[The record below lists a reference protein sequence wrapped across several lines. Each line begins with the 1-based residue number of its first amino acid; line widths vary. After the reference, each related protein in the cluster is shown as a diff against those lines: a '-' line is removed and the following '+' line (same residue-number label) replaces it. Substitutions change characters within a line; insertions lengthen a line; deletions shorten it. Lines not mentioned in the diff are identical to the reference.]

1 MYTLRQYLTTLEEP
15 SGLCRT
21 LEPFELCRDQQG
33 RPLYAVGNSAAVF
46 RIRRE
51 GRLQALRCY
60 MRPAEHL
67 AEIYGSRLLTRE
79 LFLYTSP
86 DEGVWCDVVVDDWV
100 EGRTLREE
108 IDLALQAADRER
120 LGALANRFDRL
131 AARLVADD
139 WAHGDL
145 KPENIVVR
153 PSGELQ
159 LIDFDAMFLP
169 AFAGRR
175 SPELGTTAY
184 QHPAREAG
192 DLDASLDDYPAALIS
207 TALHALALDPSLA
220 ARHASDGLL
229 FTPSRMDRDGVL
241 EEVLTLFE
249 QRGMAVAYRIA
260 RLLCSPTLQLFGLE
274 HCCALPSPA
283 PTGRGAPVVPKPAVQ
298 QPKERPEPGKWPE
311 ALPAKFHPQPRR
323 PPGPTPGRSEPRKWP
338 EKRPNPARSP
348 SSLSRTGCGATAA
361 TGGRSFR
368 PSTTA
373 ASTSAR
379 GWRPYGWGTRGTTS
393 TAADARGS
401 ACRDARR

>member
-145 KPENIVVR
+145 KP
-153 PSGELQ
+153 
-159 LIDFDAMFLP
+159 
-169 AFAGRR
+169 
-175 SPELGTTAY
+175 TA
-184 QHPAREAG
+184 
-192 DLDASLDDYPAALIS
+192 
-207 TALHALALDPSLA
+207 T
-220 ARHASDGLL
+220 
-229 FTPSRMDRDGVL
+229 
-241 EEVLTLFE
+241 
-249 QRGMAVAYRIA
+249 
-260 RLLCSPTLQLFGLE
+260 
-274 HCCALPSPA
+274 
-283 PTGRGAPVVPKPAVQ
+283 
-298 QPKERPEPGKWPE
+298 
-311 ALPAKFHPQPRR
+311 
-323 PPGPTPGRSEPRKWP
+323 
-338 EKRPNPARSP
+338 
-348 SSLSRTGCGATAA
+348 
-361 TGGRSFR
+361 
-368 PSTTA
+368 
-373 ASTSAR
+373 
-379 GWRPYGWGTRGTTS
+379 
-393 TAADARGS
+393 
-401 ACRDARR
+401 

>member
-169 AFAGRR
+169 PLPGGGAPSWAPRPTSTR
-175 SPELGTTAY
+175 
-184 QHPAREAG
+184 PAR
-192 DLDASLDDYPAALIS
+192 PATWMPRS
-207 TALHALALDPSLA
+207 T
-220 ARHASDGLL
+220 
-229 FTPSRMDRDGVL
+229 T
-241 EEVLTLFE
+241 T
-249 QRGMAVAYRIA
+249 
-260 RLLCSPTLQLFGLE
+260 
-274 HCCALPSPA
+274 
-283 PTGRGAPVVPKPAVQ
+283 
-298 QPKERPEPGKWPE
+298 
-311 ALPAKFHPQPRR
+311 PRR
-323 PPGPTPGRSEPRKWP
+323 
-338 EKRPNPARSP
+338 
-348 SSLSRTGCGATAA
+348 
-361 TGGRSFR
+361 
-368 PSTTA
+368 
-373 ASTSAR
+373 
-379 GWRPYGWGTRGTTS
+379 
-393 TAADARGS
+393 
-401 ACRDARR
+401 

>member
-159 LIDFDAMFLP
+159 L
-169 AFAGRR
+169 
-175 SPELGTTAY
+175 
-184 QHPAREAG
+184 
-192 DLDASLDDYPAALIS
+192 
-207 TALHALALDPSLA
+207 
-220 ARHASDGLL
+220 
-229 FTPSRMDRDGVL
+229 
-241 EEVLTLFE
+241 
-249 QRGMAVAYRIA
+249 
-260 RLLCSPTLQLFGLE
+260 
-274 HCCALPSPA
+274 
-283 PTGRGAPVVPKPAVQ
+283 
-298 QPKERPEPGKWPE
+298 
-311 ALPAKFHPQPRR
+311 
-323 PPGPTPGRSEPRKWP
+323 
-338 EKRPNPARSP
+338 
-348 SSLSRTGCGATAA
+348 
-361 TGGRSFR
+361 
-368 PSTTA
+368 
-373 ASTSAR
+373 
-379 GWRPYGWGTRGTTS
+379 
-393 TAADARGS
+393 
-401 ACRDARR
+401 

>member
-229 FTPSRMDRDGVL
+229 FTEGV
-241 EEVLTLFE
+241 
-249 QRGMAVAYRIA
+249 
-260 RLLCSPTLQLFGLE
+260 
-274 HCCALPSPA
+274 
-283 PTGRGAPVVPKPAVQ
+283 
-298 QPKERPEPGKWPE
+298 
-311 ALPAKFHPQPRR
+311 
-323 PPGPTPGRSEPRKWP
+323 
-338 EKRPNPARSP
+338 
-348 SSLSRTGCGATAA
+348 
-361 TGGRSFR
+361 
-368 PSTTA
+368 
-373 ASTSAR
+373 
-379 GWRPYGWGTRGTTS
+379 
-393 TAADARGS
+393 
-401 ACRDARR
+401 